1 MKMAQSQQSLSQQQ
15 EQLQQHQLQQV
26 VLMFLIFPPS
36 FPFSNDQSSHIINI
50 LYLLCYQSNRKRK
63 QASSSGAANS
73 TGTGNT
79 AGPSPNSPSSTHTP
93 GDGLNTSSSM
103 QHVNNVQKSM
113 MMYGAEATG
122 GLGSSSNLL
131 VSFINKFSLS

>member
-1 MKMAQSQQSLSQQQ
+1 MIIIDILSLFC
-15 EQLQQHQLQQV
+15 H
-26 VLMFLIFPPS
+26 
-36 FPFSNDQSSHIINI
+36 
-50 LYLLCYQSNRKRK
+50 QSNRKRK

-93 GDGLNTSSSM
+93 GDGLNTASSL

-113 MMYGAEATG
+113 MMYGTEATG
-122 GLGSSSNLL
+122 GLASSSNLL
-131 VSFINKFSLS
+131 VSIVNNFNLHVCVWSYK